1 MRDFYVHAADIPTLF
16 PSAVLP
22 YLTDRR
28 RDGYLP
34 GYDGKPLLYAG
45 ERPENGRHLP
55 RVYGIH

>member
-1 MRDFYVHAADIPTLF
+1 MRDFYVRAADIPTFF

-34 GYDGKPLLYAG
+34 GYDGKPL
-45 ERPENGRHLP
+45 H
-55 RVYGIH
+55 